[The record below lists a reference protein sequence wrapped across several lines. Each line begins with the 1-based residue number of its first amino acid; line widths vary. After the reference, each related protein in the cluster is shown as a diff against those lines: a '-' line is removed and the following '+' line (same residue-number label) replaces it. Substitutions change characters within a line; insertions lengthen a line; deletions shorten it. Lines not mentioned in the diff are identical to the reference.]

1 MADKGLEA
9 VGLIS
14 RANDVYHAGD
24 SRRAFQ
30 LLDDAIAKLARD
42 DVESRVVMLGQKASW
57 LRESGYPEDSAKI
70 LGDAARELDPLPR
83 SGHET
88 EWSMLR
94 KEQGMAAQE
103 RGDLQAAEALFA
115 DAETLAR
122 QSPVRDFILTDVL
135 DNQADLYTQ
144 QGRLSDAQDVLL
156 AALEIDQR
164 LGNKVGEF
172 NDLNKL
178 GVIYGD
184 LGDADTSRA
193 YLTKALEV
201 ANQNGLTREVMD
213 AKTNLAAQMND
224 AGDYR
229 GAAEIFKEIE
239 RGRAESGDRWGEAC
253 SVANQGVSAFHAGD
267 LEHAQALFMR
277 SYEMHL
283 AAGNWLHSVHDQ
295 LNLSGVAMERGHLDE
310 ALSYAQEA
318 VMAARRFGLVEIQWA
333 TEYTIARCQAYLAAK
348 TGDVSATI
356 EGFEEALASYR
367 RAADVVELLRS
378 RIDRP
383 EERESLL
390 TDKEGIYEQAI
401 MLCVAMRRGKDA
413 FEFCERARM
422 RSFLEALGSSRLERL
437 EADDPAA
444 DRHHQLIARIL
455 SPDTPPG
462 EKPGLMDELR
472 IMRAEKMAR
481 RPALAAITE
490 AQLPSEEDIRAAI
503 PAETFVL
510 EFFQTGNSVTGF
522 LLDGVSLHCSK
533 VELDEPVDVVVQ
545 RFRDE
550 IDGGDTEMAAGSV
563 LMDALLGPFMPMLA
577 TTKNL
582 IVVPHRSLHYVPFS
596 ALWYEPAGDDAPPR
610 AYLKNRFYL
619 TTIPSASYLPYLA
632 RTTALDRKHG
642 PAVVLGDPTGD
653 LDGAAQEA
661 RLVAA
666 KLGVTA
672 RLGAEATR
680 RCLLGAADP
689 VVLHVAGHGA
699 YNPQDPLLSRLELA
713 DGAVTV
719 EDLLS
724 SGPAP
729 SLLVLSGCVTGISG
743 RRPGDELI
751 GLAQA
756 ALRNGTRSV
765 VATLWETFDESSA
778 VFFEHFYDALTE
790 GESVSTAIA
799 AGRYALSTDPGGYG
813 HPVDWAP
820 FLLIGDPN
828 QCIVD
833 PDHTP
838 MGAFSRGVR
847 LAQEGDKEG
856 AKAAFQLAIDSGS
869 AEAAPS
875 AAFRLGMLRS
885 EEGDME
891 GALAAFQVAALSGD
905 PDMAPRAMFSIGLLL
920 ADRDDVRGR

>member
-9 VGLIS
+9 VGLMS
-14 RANDVYHAGD
+14 WAVDAYHAGD

-42 DVESRVVMLGQKASW
+42 DAAQRAVMLVQKASW
-57 LRESGYPEDSAKI
+57 LREGGYPEDCAKT
-70 LGDAARELDPLPR
+70 LGKAAHELDQLPR

-94 KEQGMAAQE
+94 KEQGMVAQE
-103 RGDLQAAEALFA
+103 RGDFQAAEALFD

-122 QSPVRDFILTDVL
+122 QSPVRDLVLTDVL
-135 DNQADLYTQ
+135 DNKASLYTQ

-164 LGNKVGEF
+164 VGNKIGEF

-178 GVIYGD
+178 GLIYGD

-201 ANQNGLTREVMD
+201 AYQNGLTREVMD
-213 AKTNLAAQMND
+213 AKTNLAALMDN
-224 AGDYR
+224 AGDHR
-229 GAAEIFKEIE
+229 GATDRFKEIE
-239 RGRAESGDRWGEAC
+239 RGRAESDDRWGEAC
-253 SVANQGVSAFHAGD
+253 SVANQGVSAVHAGD

-295 LNLSGVAMERGHLDE
+295 LNLSGVAIERGHFEE

-318 VMAARRFGLVEIQWA
+318 VAAARRFGLVELQWA

-348 TGDVSATI
+348 SGDVSATI
-356 EGFEEALASYR
+356 EGFEEALTSYR

-383 EERESLL
+383 EEREFLL

-401 MLCVAMRRGKDA
+401 ILSVALRRAKDA
-413 FEFCERARM
+413 FEFSERARM

-437 EADDPAA
+437 EADDPVA
-444 DRHHQLIARIL
+444 DRHSQLIARIL
-455 SPDTPPG
+455 SSDTPPG

-472 IMRAEKMAR
+472 IMRAEKMAQ

-490 AQLPSEEDIRAAI
+490 AQLPRDEDIRAAI

-510 EFFQTGNSVTGF
+510 EFFQAGDSVIGF
-522 LLDGVSLHCSK
+522 LLDQDGLHCY
-533 VELDEPVDVVVQ
+533 EAEFDEPVDVVVR

-550 IDGGDTEMAAGSV
+550 IDGGDTEMAAGKV
-563 LMDALLGPFMPMLA
+563 LFDALLRPFMPMLA

-582 IVVPHRSLHYVPFS
+582 IVVPHRSLHYVPFN
-596 ALWYEPAGDDAPPR
+596 ALWYKPADDDASPR
-610 AYLKNRFYL
+610 RYLKNRFYL

-632 RTTALDRKHG
+632 RTTAPDRKHG

-653 LDGAAQEA
+653 LDGAAEEA

-672 RLGAEATR
+672 RLGPEATR
-680 RCLLGAADP
+680 RCLLDAADP

-699 YNPQDPLLSRLELA
+699 YNTQDPLLSRLELA

-729 SLLVLSGCVTGISG
+729 SLLV
-743 RRPGDELI
+743 
-751 GLAQA
+751 AQR
-756 ALRNGTRSV
+756 LRDRNFR
-765 VATLWETFDESSA
+765 
-778 VFFEHFYDALTE
+778 
-790 GESVSTAIA
+790 
-799 AGRYALSTDPGGYG
+799 
-813 HPVDWAP
+813 
-820 FLLIGDPN
+820 
-828 QCIVD
+828 
-833 PDHTP
+833 
-838 MGAFSRGVR
+838 
-847 LAQEGDKEG
+847 
-856 AKAAFQLAIDSGS
+856 AKA
-869 AEAAPS
+869 
-875 AAFRLGMLRS
+875 RR
-885 EEGDME
+885 
-891 GALAAFQVAALSGD
+891 
-905 PDMAPRAMFSIGLLL
+905 
-920 ADRDDVRGR
+920 